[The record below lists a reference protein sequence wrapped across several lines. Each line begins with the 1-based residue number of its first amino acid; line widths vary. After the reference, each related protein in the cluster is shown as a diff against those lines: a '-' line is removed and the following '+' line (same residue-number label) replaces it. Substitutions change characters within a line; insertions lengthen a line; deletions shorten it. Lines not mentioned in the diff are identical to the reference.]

1 MSNLI
6 GHTLGRYHI
15 IEQLGEGGM
24 AVVYKAYDMRLE
36 RNVAVKVIL
45 PQKQH
50 TEKFIKRFEREAKA
64 LAHLSHPNIV
74 KVIDY
79 GEHENMPF
87 LVMEYISGGTLKQKL
102 SGKAIPWQDAV
113 RILIPIARALGHAH
127 QQRIIHRDVKASNI
141 LITDSGEPML
151 SDFGIAKILEVEETL
166 DLTGTGVGVGTPEY
180 MSPEQAQGKPVD
192 ERSDIYSL
200 GVVFYEMV
208 TGRKPYQA
216 DTPMAVAFKL
226 ASEPL
231 PSPRNFVASLPVS
244 IEQLLVKALAKD
256 AKNRFQDM
264 HVFAQALN
272 NLESQVSTHLSTKS
286 KRGTTWA
293 WIIPV
298 VIMFAVSTLFGVFK
312 PGSPEQKTQA
322 SPTYTILPQPSS
334 SITPTLKSPT
344 IETTLS
350 PPVGIPQAIAS
361 YSEDAYYDQF
371 EEASYEG
378 KINSTLWSAR
388 TSACTVFQKEGALK
402 FTNNPAS
409 SGQECDIFAA
419 RPSLLSSAG
428 ELGVFEVQAMISSD
442 YNKKNTI
449 TQEIQYRT
457 DSIPGGTWWALC
469 GLIVDGG
476 NKLQGFM
483 NISFY
488 SGGASDYTDFY
499 GTVDLDLGFDV
510 WHTIRL
516 EADPQT
522 FQITCQVDGQVIG
535 SIAPS
540 NIEKLMG
547 ASFFRVNEAARWKG
561 AFATSY
567 IDNVYFASSL
577 EDQTPSANQTSIPN
591 SSTFTVQAAK
601 LWQDTRVTVKPGD
614 MVTIKYLEGSW
625 RWTGDRAN
633 FDGEGDPAATGA
645 YRDICVKK
653 DECPINDAPLS
664 ALIGKI
670 GISGPPFLVGN
681 SITFTVPNDYDHDQS
696 IYLIGNDNFNGFFDN
711 VGSIVVEITAQSP

>member
-1 MSNLI
+1 
-6 GHTLGRYHI
+6 
-15 IEQLGEGGM
+15 
-24 AVVYKAYDMRLE
+24 
-36 RNVAVKVIL
+36 
-45 PQKQH
+45 
-50 TEKFIKRFEREAKA
+50 
-64 LAHLSHPNIV
+64 
-74 KVIDY
+74 
-79 GEHENMPF
+79 
-87 LVMEYISGGTLKQKL
+87 
-102 SGKAIPWQDAV
+102 
-113 RILIPIARALGHAH
+113 
-127 QQRIIHRDVKASNI
+127 
-141 LITDSGEPML
+141 
-151 SDFGIAKILEVEETL
+151 
-166 DLTGTGVGVGTPEY
+166 
-180 MSPEQAQGKPVD
+180 
-192 ERSDIYSL
+192 
-200 GVVFYEMV
+200 
-208 TGRKPYQA
+208 
-216 DTPMAVAFKL
+216 
-226 ASEPL
+226 
-231 PSPRNFVASLPVS
+231 
-244 IEQLLVKALAKD
+244 
-256 AKNRFQDM
+256 
-264 HVFAQALN
+264 
-272 NLESQVSTHLSTKS
+272 
-286 KRGTTWA
+286 
-293 WIIPV
+293 
-298 VIMFAVSTLFGVFK
+298 
-312 PGSPEQKTQA
+312 
-322 SPTYTILPQPSS
+322 
-334 SITPTLKSPT
+334 
-344 IETTLS
+344 
-350 PPVGIPQAIAS
+350 
-361 YSEDAYYDQF
+361 
-371 EEASYEG
+371 
-378 KINSTLWSAR
+378 
-388 TSACTVFQKEGALK
+388 
-402 FTNNPAS
+402 
-409 SGQECDIFAA
+409 
-419 RPSLLSSAG
+419 
-428 ELGVFEVQAMISSD
+428 
-442 YNKKNTI
+442 
-449 TQEIQYRT
+449 
-457 DSIPGGTWWALC
+457 
-469 GLIVDGG
+469 
-476 NKLQGFM
+476 M